1 MSSVAKM
8 TNKPAKNNVALIY
21 AVFPTAGE
29 GHDVCRQLLSERLI
43 ACANRMPMVIS
54 HFRWEGE
61 IEAKEEHPVLF
72 KTSPARAE
80 AVIQRIAALHRYEVP
95 AIVQISTESAHPPFA
110 DWVTSETGG

>member
-1 MSSVAKM
+1 MFWGGNMQTADI
-8 TNKPAKNNVALIY
+8 ALIY

-29 GHDVCRQLLSERLI
+29 GHDVCRKLLQERLI

-72 KTSPARAE
+72 KTSPARAD
-80 AVIQRIAALHRYEVP
+80 AAMKRIAALHRYDVP
-95 AIVQISTESAHPPFA
+95 AIVRLSTEAAYAPFA
-110 DWVTSETGG
+110 EWVAAETK